1 MKADSEDHHI
11 VEKFRKLVKQ
21 SKPAIIYILNFL
33 ANVLNKSIKG
43 IQKNSES
50 ICKINKVLNLKMK
63 GDNTSHKDILFK
75 LICDNYKPKTIKAY
89 IRAIK
94 MTEQLKEQRKVH
106 VDESILHLRGFIQ
119 DFEVLDSLS
128 YNRILF
134 LERKLQKCQS
144 LLLNG
149 IITNMLAK
157 RKRDSEAKEE
167 EIIDKIE
174 KIRRRTFNAV

>member
-1 MKADSEDHHI
+1 MT
-11 VEKFRKLVKQ
+11 
-21 SKPAIIYILNFL
+21 
-33 ANVLNKSIKG
+33 G
-43 IQKNSES
+43 
-50 ICKINKVLNLKMK
+50 KVS
-63 GDNTSHKDILFK
+63 SHKDILFK

-106 VDESILHLRGFIQ
+106 VDKSILHLRSFIQ
-119 DFEVLDSLS
+119 DFEVLECLS

-149 IITNMLAK
+149 IITNLLAK
-157 RKRDSEAKEE
+157 RKRDSESREE
-167 EIIDKIE
+167 
-174 KIRRRTFNAV
+174 